1 MRNGRPWAGLA
12 GLAVFCLLLYLLRG
26 VLLPFVAGMMVAY
39 FLDPVA
45 DRLERAGCS
54 RTLAVALIIAAFFL
68 GVVLLLALLIP
79 AVQVQAS
86 GFVERLPGYIDA
98 LRGHL
103 VPLVERLLAALPAGE
118 LEKLRAAAGDQAGLA
133 IGWMGDLFKGVL
145 SGGVALVNLLS
156 LVVIMP
162 LVAFYMLRDWDR
174 IVAGIDDLLP
184 RPVAPTVRALAA
196 DIDRTLAAFV
206 RGQATVCLLLGAF
219 YAVGLSLVGLEFGLI
234 VGLGT
239 GLISFIPYFGMGL
252 GLVVG
257 MGIAVAQFPDWPPIA
272 LTAAVFA
279 AGQVIEGNFLTPRL
293 VGGRVGLHPVWV
305 IFAVMAGGALIGFTG
320 VILSIPMA
328 AAIGVLVRFALGRY
342 RQSRLYGA
350 GGSAAP

>member
-1 MRNGRPWAGLA
+1 MQNGRLWAGLA

-26 VLLPFVAGMMVAY
+26 VLMPFVAGMAVAY

-54 RTLAVALIIAAFFL
+54 RTLAVSLITAAFFL
-68 GVVLLLALLIP
+68 GAVLLLALLIP
-79 AVQVQAS
+79 VVQVQVS
-86 GFVERLPGYIDA
+86 GFFERVPGYVDA

-103 VPLVERLLAALPAGE
+103 SPLIERLLAALPAGE
-118 LEKLRAAAGDQAGLA
+118 LEKLRAAAGAQAGTA
-133 IGWMGDLFKGVL
+133 VEWMGDLFKGVL
-145 SGGVALVNLLS
+145 SGGVALVNLVS

-174 IVAGIDDLLP
+174 IVAGIDNLLP
-184 RPVAPTVRALAA
+184 RRLAPTVREQAA
-196 DIDRTLAAFV
+196 EIDRTLAAFV
-206 RGQATVCLLLGAF
+206 RGQATVCLLLGVF

-257 MGIAVAQFPDWPPIA
+257 MGIAFAQFSDWLPIA
-272 LTAAVFA
+272 LTAGVFA

-293 VGGRVGLHPVWV
+293 VGGKVGLHPVWV
-305 IFAVMAGGALIGFTG
+305 IFAVMAGGALMGFTG
-320 VILSIPMA
+320 VILSIPVA
-328 AAIGVLVRFALGRY
+328 ATVGVLVRFAVRRY

-350 GGSAAP
+350 GGGAGS